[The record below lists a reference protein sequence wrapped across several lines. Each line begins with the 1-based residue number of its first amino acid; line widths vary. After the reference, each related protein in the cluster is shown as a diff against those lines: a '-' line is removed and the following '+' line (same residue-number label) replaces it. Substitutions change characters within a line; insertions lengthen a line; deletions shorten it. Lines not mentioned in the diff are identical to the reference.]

1 MITLS
6 RQLCHKSTRP
16 LNINCPQKKEMSLW
30 YNYFN
35 LEKVDSCYSNMLP
48 RSILFLRSYVSC
60 YWGSSCSWWCCLSYP
75 LKSHLGDDKEQEER
89 QAELWDLHVVVACW
103 KVFSSWTGRRRW
115 RKTSRRFP
123 TWRASPAGS
132 DSLIGCEG
140 GGTCALGFKPAVWL
154 SKEFHLSSNCWV
166 YLHQGVFI
174 RTTC

>member
-1 MITLS
+1 M
-6 RQLCHKSTRP
+6 
-16 LNINCPQKKEMSLW
+16 LNQVTTENCPQKKEMSLW

-35 LEKVDSCYSNMLP
+35 LEKVDSCYKKMLP
-48 RSILFLRSYVSC
+48 RSILFFRTYCSRC
-60 YWGSSCSWWCCLSYP
+60 WGSSCSSWWCLCYP
-75 LKSHLGDDKEQEER
+75 LKFR
-89 QAELWDLHVVVACW
+89 LHVVVACW

-123 TWRASPAGS
+123 TWRASPACS
-132 DSLIGCEG
+132 DSLIGYG
-140 GGTCALGFKPAVWL
+140 GGACALGFKPAVWL